1 MHVLR
6 PLAVTLALTVA
17 SFATLAAPATPL
29 VVAAPAATPAT
40 LEAGTDAIFARWN
53 RSDSPGC
60 GVAVFRDGAIALQK
74 GYGQANLELGV
85 PIGADTVFDI
95 GSTSKQFTAAALLL
109 LERDGKLS
117 LDDDVRTYVPEL
129 PDYGQ
134 AISLRQLLQ
143 HTSGL
148 RDYLE
153 VQLLAG
159 VAYDDYSSDRQTLEL
174 LSKQKA
180 LNFAPGSE
188 FVYSNTGYFL
198 AAEIV
203 KRVSGKP
210 LAQFARE
217 RIFEPLG
224 MRDTLFRDDHTL
236 PVRGRASAYARA
248 EGAAGQAPAGIAR
261 FRIDMPNWDQ
271 VGDGAV
277 LSTLADLQRW
287 DENFYRPT
295 VGDAE
300 FLARLQQPGRL
311 ADGTP
316 LDYALGLFVDTH
328 RGLKT
333 VSHDGAW
340 GGYRAQLLRFPERH
354 LSVATLCNL
363 GSTDPDNL
371 ALQVADLWLGL
382 PPEPA
387 TQRPQRPQRPSVD
400 TPAAAMQRWAGVYR
414 NPATGSLRRIE
425 WDDGTLSLHAFGD
438 TYAMRPVG
446 KDEFEVDGGPVAALS
461 FRDPGRGR
469 PRVAVQLAGGK
480 RTEFPELQVAK
491 PDAAALAGYAGDYRC
506 DELGRDYRFSVI
518 DGALH
523 RDDSRTEPAR
533 LQPLERDRFLQGSLS
548 FRFQRDAA
556 GAIDGVS
563 MDVGRVRDLRCQRR

>member
-1 MHVLR
+1 MHAPR
-6 PLAVTLALTVA
+6 PLAAALALTLA
-17 SFATLAAPATPL
+17 SFAALAAPASPTAAATP
-29 VVAAPAATPAT
+29 AAPAA

-53 RSDSPGC
+53 RGDSPGC
-60 GVAVFRDGAIALQK
+60 GVAVFRDGAIAFHK
-74 GYGQANLELGV
+74 GYGQANLELSA

-117 LDDDVRTYVPEL
+117 LDDDVRKYVPEL

-134 AISLRQLLQ
+134 TITLRQLLQ

-148 RDYLE
+148 RDYLD

-159 VAYDDYSSDRQTLEL
+159 VAYDDYSSDRQTLDL
-174 LSKQKA
+174 LAKQKA

-203 KRVSGKP
+203 KRVAGKP
-210 LAQFARE
+210 LAQFAHE
-217 RIFEPLG
+217 RIFAPLG

-236 PVRGRASAYARA
+236 PVRGRASAYTRA
-248 EGAAGQAPAGIAR
+248 EGAAGEAADGIAR

-277 LSTLADLQRW
+277 LTTLADLQRW
-287 DENFYRPT
+287 DENFYRPK
-295 VGDAE
+295 VGDAD

-311 ADGTP
+311 ADGTR

-363 GSTDPDNL
+363 DSTDPESL
-371 ALQVADLWLGL
+371 ALRVADLWLGL

-387 TQRPQRPQRPSVD
+387 ARRAPRPTVD

-425 WDDGTLSLHAFGD
+425 WDEGALSLHAFGD
-438 TYAMRPVG
+438 TYPMRPVG
-446 KDEFEVDGGPVAALS
+446 KDEFEVDDAPVAALS

-469 PRVAVQLAGGK
+469 PRVAVQLADGK
-480 RTEFPELQVAK
+480 RTEFPELQVAQ
-491 PDAAALAGYAGDYRC
+491 PDAAALAAYAGDYRC
-506 DELGRDYRFSVI
+506 DELGRDYRFSAI

-523 RDDSRTEPAR
+523 RADARSGPAR
-533 LQPLERDRFLQGSLS
+533 LQPLERDRFLLGSLN

>member
-1 MHVLR
+1 MHAPR
-6 PLAVTLALTVA
+6 PLAATLALALA
-17 SFATLAAPATPL
+17 SFAT
-29 VVAAPAATPAT
+29 VAAPASPIAAAATPAA

-53 RSDSPGC
+53 RGDSPGC
-60 GVAVFRDGAIALQK
+60 GVAVFRDGAIAFQK
-74 GYGQANLELGV
+74 GYGQANLELSA

-117 LDDDVRTYVPEL
+117 LDDDVRKYVPEL

-134 AISLRQLLQ
+134 TITLRQLLQ

-148 RDYLE
+148 RDYLD

-159 VAYDDYSSDRQTLEL
+159 VAYDDYSSDRQTLDL
-174 LSKQKA
+174 LAKQKA

-203 KRVSGKP
+203 KRVAGKP
-210 LAQFARE
+210 LAQFAHE
-217 RIFEPLG
+217 RIFAPLG

-236 PVRGRASAYARA
+236 PVRGRASAYTRA
-248 EGAAGQAPAGIAR
+248 EGAAGEAADGIAR

-277 LSTLADLQRW
+277 LTTLADLQRW
-287 DENFYRPT
+287 DENFYRPV
-295 VGDAE
+295 VGDAD

-311 ADGTP
+311 ADGTR

-363 GSTDPDNL
+363 DSTDPESL
-371 ALQVADLWLGL
+371 ALRVADLWLGL

-387 TQRPQRPQRPSVD
+387 ARRAPRPTVNTAP
-400 TPAAAMQRWAGVYR
+400 AAMQRWAGCTAIPPPAAYAGSNGTR
-414 NPATGSLRRIE
+414 ARCRCTPSATPIRCGRSARTSSRSTTPRWPRCRSAIPAAAGRASRCSWPTASAPSSPSCRWPSPTPPRWPPTPATTAATNSAATIASARSTAPCI
-425 WDDGTLSLHAFGD
+425 
-438 TYAMRPVG
+438 
-446 KDEFEVDGGPVAALS
+446 GPT
-461 FRDPGRGR
+461 R
-469 PRVAVQLAGGK
+469 
-480 RTEFPELQVAK
+480 
-491 PDAAALAGYAGDYRC
+491 
-506 DELGRDYRFSVI
+506 
-518 DGALH
+518 
-523 RDDSRTEPAR
+523 
-533 LQPLERDRFLQGSLS
+533 
-548 FRFQRDAA
+548 AA
-556 GAIDGVS
+556 GRRGCSRWNATAS
-563 MDVGRVRDLRCQRR
+563 CWVR